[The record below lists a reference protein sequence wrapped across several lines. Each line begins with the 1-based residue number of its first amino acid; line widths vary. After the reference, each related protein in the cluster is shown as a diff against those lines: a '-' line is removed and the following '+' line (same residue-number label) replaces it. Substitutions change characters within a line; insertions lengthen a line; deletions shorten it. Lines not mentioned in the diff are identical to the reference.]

1 MHKVI
6 LIWPWKRRGQYG
18 TWSARWGRGKGHTQL
33 RLWVQTQSGFMEQ
46 PKYNYDPISHG
57 RKTGEKWVWQSRFE
71 PGFEGSR
78 MWGQRDWPLA
88 NWKWR
93 ANKRFLIKG
102 IRWSICGPCC
112 CWFSLTVDLCALL
125 SPCAI
130 RRFCPFLIV
139 CCFKEVSQS
148 RALGQLI
155 TQFF

>member
-102 IRWSICGPCC
+102 IRWSQTFLYKMELWPQCGK
-112 CWFSLTVDLCALL
+112 WIKSTNIMGKNFGVKLIWVKFRLCLL
-125 SPCAI
+125 QP
-130 RRFCPFLIV
+130 V
-139 CCFKEVSQS
+139 H
-148 RALGQLI
+148 
-155 TQFF
+155 